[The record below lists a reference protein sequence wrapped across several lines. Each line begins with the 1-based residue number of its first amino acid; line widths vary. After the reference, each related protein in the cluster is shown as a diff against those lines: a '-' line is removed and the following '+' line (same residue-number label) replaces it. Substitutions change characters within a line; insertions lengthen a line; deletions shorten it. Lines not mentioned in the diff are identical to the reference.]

1 MKIVWKIYKILVK
14 SSLVKFI
21 SDSNCK
27 LKKKQNDGIYFFY
40 WSKPEA
46 VVLEHVLVY
55 DYQQRLD
62 ILKFRLKLGCL
73 AIIFLQALSQGMQM
87 KLKLY

>member
-14 SSLVKFI
+14 SSLVKFT

-27 LKKKQNDGIYFFY
+27 LKKRWNIFFY

-46 VVLEHVLVY
+46 VVLEPLLVY